1 MMRRSIKLFAL
12 LALMVLFVGAAPAAL
27 ADEIEI
33 VDIVPVVT
41 PTPEPIPVLT
51 PAPTPTPDPA
61 KLPHYTYDD
70 ADARCLS
77 RGIWSVTPK
86 NPTWETKV
94 AFCEVVQNRVDDESG
109 AFKDTI
115 RYVLL
120 QGHDTDHPEFADY
133 DPDATRSPRNNEIA
147 DYVMRTWIHAKN
159 GDRSYRL
166 VPASGVKCSFYEVG
180 GKNYIKVYDTNG
192 NTVYDS
198 GEGVR

>member
-1 MMRRSIKLFAL
+1 MRWSIKLFL
-12 LALMVLFVGAAPAAL
+12 IAAL
-27 ADEIEI
+27 AMVVGTPTALADDDVQI
-33 VDIVPVVT
+33 VDIRPIVT
-41 PTPEPIPVLT
+41 PTPTPIPVPT

-61 KLPHYTYDD
+61 KLPYYTYDE

-120 QGHDTDHPEFADY
+120 QGKDTDNPEFADY

-180 GKNYIKVYDTNG
+180 GKNYIKVYDMDR

-198 GEGVR
+198 GGGVR

>member
-1 MMRRSIKLFAL
+1 MKLRSNKLIAL
-12 LALMVLFVGAAPAAL
+12 LALMVLFVGAASAAS
-27 ADEIEI
+27 ADEARPVEI
-33 VDIVPVVT
+33 VEIRLLAT
-41 PTPEPIPVLT
+41 PTPTPPSAPAPV
-51 PAPTPTPDPA
+51 PTPTPDPA
-61 KLPHYTYDD
+61 KLPCYSYDP

-94 AFCEVVQNRVDDESG
+94 AFAEVVQNRVDDESG
-109 AFKDTI
+109 VFPDSI

-120 QGHDTDHPEFADY
+120 QGDEFLDY
-133 DPDATRSPRNNEIA
+133 DPNAHRSPENDEIA

-166 VPASGVKCSFYEVG
+166 VPASGVKCSFYKVG
-180 GKNYIKVYDTNG
+180 GKNYIKVYDMDG

-198 GEGVR
+198 GEG

>member
-1 MMRRSIKLFAL
+1 MKRFSTKLIALFAL
-12 LALMVLFVGAAPAAL
+12 VVLFVGAAPAAS

-41 PTPEPIPVLT
+41 PTPVPIPVPT
-51 PAPTPTPDPA
+51 PVPTPTPDPA
-61 KLPHYTYDD
+61 KLPHYAYDE

-77 RGIWSVTPK
+77 RAIWSVTPM

-94 AFCEVVQNRVDDESG
+94 AFCEVVQNRVDDDSG
-109 AFKDTI
+109 VFEDDI
-115 RYVLL
+115 RHVLL
-120 QGHDTDHPEFADY
+120 QGNEFMDY
-133 DPDATRSPRNNEIA
+133 DPDANRSPRNNEIA

-166 VPASGVKCSFYEVG
+166 VPASGVKCSFYEIA
-180 GKNYIKVYDTNG
+180 GKDYIKIYDMSG

-198 GEGVR
+198 GEDQR